1 VSGLSIL
8 RAELFRLT
16 RTRAGRL
23 GLLVPALLGA
33 GQVVVVELVGWLRAA
48 REVASGGRGAAELD
62 GASAATEP
70 AFGPMADGLGGLGA
84 MALVMIALLTGA
96 FTLVR
101 ERDQG
106 SLPQWYLARSRA
118 AVVVGKAAATCAY
131 VVLAFLA
138 LFAATFAAAAIRHD
152 YSAIVED
159 GFEMASAAEQW
170 LQVARAAAAGLPA
183 LLCCACFGVLVSAA
197 TPSVGAAAIGAIVPF
212 TLLALFQSGL
222 GAAADRLFVTY
233 APFFSERSP
242 LARLSKVARAFSD
255 THWETGELLRAA
267 LVPGTEAVACVALA
281 WLVTRRRSG

>member
-1 VSGLSIL
+1 
-8 RAELFRLT
+8 
-16 RTRAGRL
+16 
-23 GLLVPALLGA
+23 
-33 GQVVVVELVGWLRAA
+33 
-48 REVASGGRGAAELD
+48 
-62 GASAATEP
+62 
-70 AFGPMADGLGGLGA
+70 
-84 MALVMIALLTGA
+84 VMIALLTGA
-96 FTLVR
+96 FTLAR

-118 AVVVGKAAATCAY
+118 AVVVGKAAATCVY

-138 LFAATFAAAAIRHD
+138 LFLATFAAAALGHD

-170 LQVARAAAAGLPA
+170 HEVALAAGAGLPA

-222 GAAADRLFVTY
+222 GAAADRLFITY

-255 THWETGELLRAA
+255 THWEAGELLNAA
-267 LVPGTEAVACVALA
+267 LVPGVEAIACIALA
-281 WLVTRRRSG
+281 WLITRSREG